1 MPRWGR
7 ASGGLARGAVLGVA
21 IVAMVGFGACSK
33 SDEWTRDRCL
43 ERSSEVLGAVPDSS
57 DADAQEAYAR
67 KLQDLNAEL
76 AQHKCLDVI
85 DQQGTPTN

>member
-1 MPRWGR
+1 M
-7 ASGGLARGAVLGVA
+7 V
-21 IVAMVGFGACSK
+21 IVCCGACAK

-57 DADAQEAYAR
+57 DPDAQEAYAR

-76 AQHKCLDVI
+76 TEHKCLEVI
-85 DQQGTPTN
+85 AQQGTPEH